1 MAEIP
6 TADGSWI
13 DEVAERFKRAWK
25 NGERPRIEE
34 FFINVPEPQ
43 RPLLFEE
50 LTRVERELRGRAC
63 EEPGALDYRRP
74 FPGQESTIGAEVE
87 LPLAPTPAVDQAEP
101 VGPTRASAAS
111 RLPAGSPPPELAN
124 LTDHEIVRELG
135 VGGMGVVYLA
145 HNRLMA
151 RDEVLKVIGQH
162 IVEQPGVLDR
172 FIREIRAVARLRH
185 PNVVSAYS
193 AFRCPT
199 TGSLVFAMEYV
210 DGLDLRRMVK
220 AKGPMPVG
228 HACYFVHQAA
238 LGLQHAHEEGM
249 VHRDIKPANLM
260 LSHHKGR
267 PVIKVLDFGL
277 SKAVSE
283 QNASELAIGIPTLPL
298 DDGEHLTCTGAMLG
312 TPDFIAPEQ
321 IVDSQRAD
329 IRADIYS
336 LGCTLY
342 YLLSGHSPYPDRN
355 LRDLLKAHGSLD
367 ARPLVE
373 VRAEVPS
380 ELSMLV
386 ARMMAREPAD
396 RFQEPAEVAQA
407 LTPFFKKGSV
417 TVKGSKPDTSQVGQ
431 PMAGG
436 PSDATRPGPM
446 WEALIDLS
454 ETDPLFDTAL
464 DTSRPEAGPD
474 LLQRGTTAIA
484 KRRRQGPRG
493 WWTAAGVLLLGLSGA
508 WWAVILNTQ
517 HGVIV
522 LENVPASAVVEIDG
536 DRLSRSRT
544 DGEPVKIEARAGKH
558 VVLIKQGDDVLLG
571 ESVVLPSGTQLK
583 LSVRLVSPA
592 AAESTRADIT
602 KGPSPRGRPTAN
614 ESTDVEF
621 GTPSPSSPTT
631 VLSNADSK
639 LAHDTT
645 ETGGPKAAEAEPAV
659 ASSNGLGTPAPRVLA
674 IVGPHP
680 FRLETNELGG
690 RRFIDPVRFG
700 PNVLSFNEGPAST
713 APWATNEAFARLT
726 TSGTLGYPQLP
737 VSRYVLEVEL
747 TLNKGG
753 NVNFQLGDPFE
764 ATHLVFRWNPKQ
776 EMTECKLI
784 HWYKDIAYIDAER
797 SFTLGMRIK
806 LRVVVGDGWQTLF
819 HEENRVG
826 SSFAWPADC
835 CLRIVSDDPDS
846 AVIHRCWLRPLTV
859 QDLAA
864 CERPIAPL
872 QLTSDVRETAARL
885 ALILARYPARPR
897 AGRRFALK
905 TTNTPMAWIPPG
917 EFEMGSRNPKDEGR
931 HRVRLTKGYWMAQ
944 IEVTQREYG
953 KVTGTNP
960 SRFAGSPYLPVDWVA
975 WDQAAAYCR
984 KLTDLE
990 REAGR
995 LPAGYEFRLPTE
1007 AEWEYACRAGSDQDF
1022 SVPEEWAWS
1031 RDRSGCRPHEVAES
1045 QPNPW
1050 GLYDMHGNAMEWCID
1065 AWTKYPKSKNEVT
1078 VDPVKIGRPDKETIF
1093 VVRGGAWWLPAD
1105 ECTSQWRSRNHN
1117 NPNGFRGFRIVL
1129 GPEIRAAEE
1138 KK

>member
-6 TADGSWI
+6 TADGDGIASA
-13 DEVAERFKRAWK
+13 AERFERAWK

-34 FFINVPEPQ
+34 FLINVPEPQ
-43 RPLLFEE
+43 RPLVSQE
-50 LTRVERELRGRAC
+50 LLRVEGELRRRAG
-63 EEPGALDYRRP
+63 EEPGAEEDRRR
-74 FPGQESTIGAEVE
+74 FPGQEGAIGADFES
-87 LPLAPTPAVDQAEP
+87 PPTGTTAADQAEP
-101 VGPTRASAAS
+101 VGPISARPAP
-111 RLPAGSPPPELAN
+111 RPPAGSPPPELAN
-124 LTDHEIVRELG
+124 HADYEIVRELG

-145 HNRLMA
+145 HNRLLA
-151 RDEVLKVIGQH
+151 RHEVLKVIGQH
-162 IVEQPGVLDR
+162 IVEQAGMLDR
-172 FIREIRAVARLRH
+172 FVREIRAVARLRH

-193 AFRCPT
+193 AFRCG
-199 TGSLVFAMEYV
+199 TGLVFAMEYV

-220 AKGPMPVG
+220 AKGPMPIG
-228 HACYFVHQAA
+228 HACYFLHQAA

-283 QNASELAIGIPTLPL
+283 QNASELTIGLPGL
-298 DDGEHLTCTGAMLG
+298 SMDFGEHLTCTGAMLG

-321 IVDSQRAD
+321 IVNSQRAD

-342 YLLSGHSPYPDRN
+342 YLLSGHPPYPNRN

-373 VRAEVPS
+373 VRAEVPAM
-380 ELSMLV
+380 LSTLV
-386 ARMMAREPAD
+386 ARMMAREPAG
-396 RFQEPAEVAQA
+396 RFQEPAEVAEV

-417 TVKGSKPDTSQVGQ
+417 TVGRSEPNTSQVEQ

-436 PSDATRPGPM
+436 PSDATRPGPI
-446 WEALIDLS
+446 WEGLIDLS
-454 ETDPLFDTAL
+454 ETDPLFDATL
-464 DTSRPEAGPD
+464 DTTRPEAGPD
-474 LLQRGTTAIA
+474 LLQRGATAVA
-484 KRRRQGPRG
+484 KRRRPGPRG
-493 WWTAAGVLLLGLSGA
+493 WWAAAVVLLLGLSGA
-508 WWAVILNTQ
+508 WWAAILKTQ

-522 LENVPASAVVEIDG
+522 LENVPANAVIEIDG
-536 DRLSRSRT
+536 DRLTRSRI
-544 DGEPVKIEARAGKH
+544 GLEPITIEARAGKH
-558 VVLIKQGDDVLLG
+558 VVLVKRGDDVLLG
-571 ESVVLPSGTQLK
+571 ESLILPSGKPLK
-583 LSVRLVSPA
+583 LSVRLDPPA
-592 AAESTRADIT
+592 AASTTRADT
-602 KGPSPRGRPTAN
+602 AEGPSPPGRRTAN
-614 ESTDVEF
+614 ESMDVEF

-631 VLSNADSK
+631 VSSNADRKS
-639 LAHDTT
+639 AQGTT
-645 ETGGPKAAEAEPAV
+645 EVGGPKVAEAGPAI
-659 ASSNGLGTPAPRVLA
+659 ARSNGARAPVSPVAA
-674 IVGPHP
+674 IDGPHL
-680 FRLETNELGG
+680 FRVETNGLGG

-700 PNVLSFNEGPAST
+700 PDTLGFNEGPAST
-713 APWATNEAFARLT
+713 APWATNDAFARLT
-726 TSGTLGYPQLP
+726 TRGTLGYPQLP

-753 NVNFQLGDPFE
+753 NVNFQLGDPFQ
-764 ATHLVFRWNPKQ
+764 AAHLEFRWNPRQ
-776 EMTECKLI
+776 EMTECKLV
-784 HWYKDIAYIDAER
+784 HWHNDIVWLGPER
-797 SFTLGMRIK
+797 SFTPGTRINLK
-806 LRVVVGDGWQTLF
+806 VVVGDGWQTLF
-819 HEENRVG
+819 HEEDRVG
-826 SSFAWPADC
+826 SNFAWPADC
-835 CLRIVSDDPDS
+835 GLRILSDDPDS
-846 AVIHRCWLRPLTV
+846 AVIHRCRLRPLTV

-864 CERPIAPL
+864 CEWPIAPSRL
-872 QLTSDVRETAARL
+872 ALDARETAARL

-897 AGRRFALK
+897 AGRSFALK

-917 EFEMGSRNPKDEGR
+917 EFEMGSRDPKDDGR

-944 IEVTQREYG
+944 IEVTQREYD
-953 KVTGTNP
+953 KMTGANP

-990 REAGR
+990 NEAGR
-995 LPAGYEFRLPTE
+995 LPAGYEYRLPTE

-1031 RDRSGCRPHEVAES
+1031 RDRSGGRPHEVAES

-1065 AWTKYPKSKNEVT
+1065 AWAESPKGKNEVA
-1078 VDPVKIGRPDKETIF
+1078 VDPVKIGRPDKETTF

-1105 ECTSQWRSRNHN
+1105 QCTSQWRFRNHN

-1129 GPEIRAAEE
+1129 GPKIRAAEV
-1138 KK
+1138 KN